1 MILYYI
7 WIMPRGHSHR
17 HIGDAE
23 DLEHAD
29 PDGKF
34 IMVEDVIYLTGL
46 LSKPKRLS
54 SYARITVDFGI
65 ETKEYSQRYTAVY
78 DLQKKHSSKSLIVY
92 SYMDHYTILGKPE
105 EKDLAVIPRTLYL
118 YNSDARIWEDLD

>member
-17 HIGDAE
+17 HIGDVE
-23 DLEHAD
+23 DLEHTD

-34 IMVEDVIYLTGL
+34 VMVEDVIYLTGL
-46 LSKPKRLS
+46 LGKPKRLS
-54 SYARITVDFGI
+54 SYARITIDFGI

-78 DLQKKHSSKSLIVY
+78 DLQKMHSNKSLIVY
-92 SYMDHYTILGKPE
+92 SYMNHYTILGMPD
-105 EKDLAVIPRTLYL
+105 EKDLEVIPRTLYL